1 MAIGTYQGDGV
12 GAICLQDTLSYT
24 PQSGNVNLII
34 QNLDTQVLLAA
45 LPSDIHWKSMLNGRI
60 KAMWQAG
67 QSPLVDAVLYSDD
80 GTIGL
85 TQEETGYIEMPYQR
99 ASVIAKVLIMA

>member
-1 MAIGTYQGDGV
+1 
-12 GAICLQDTLSYT
+12 
-24 PQSGNVNLII
+24 
-34 QNLDTQVLLAA
+34 
-45 LPSDIHWKSMLNGRI
+45 MLNGRI

-99 ASVIAKVLIMA
+99 ASVIAKSVDNGLKVRTDILGNGRSWLCRCNHQPQANRQAHFWCACYE